1 MVGRLGEG
9 RGIIRLR
16 LPPAAVFT
24 FLSFEFKLLSQFGW
38 SSSSSAGSLGT
49 CPAERTASRSSVVVL
64 RAYASEA
71 PSYDCA
77 AGIYAFALVMLTD
90 APSAV
95 TVLRRLYEYI
105 SNIILFGPVEAYRR
119 SMSSPGIF
127 LLRW

>member
-1 MVGRLGEG
+1 MVGRVGEG

-24 FLSFEFKLLSQFGW
+24 FLSFEVILLSQFGW
-38 SSSSSAGSLGT
+38 SSSSAGSLGT
-49 CPAERTASRSSVVVL
+49 CPAESTASRSSVVVL

-77 AGIYAFALVMLTD
+77 AGTYAFALVMWAD
-90 APSAV
+90 VPSAV